1 MNNGQI
7 YTDKRDYVS
16 ALKAVLEPIQDFLD
30 LMYAR
35 SYVTEEEY
43 LKISDQLGNA
53 AFLDVTGM
61 TKAEMLKE
69 VARVIL
75 LDEIQGQ
82 FAPKSVVADIE
93 TKRKIAPLFR

>member
-7 YTDKRDYVS
+7 YTDKRGYTDTLR
-16 ALKAVLEPIQDFLD
+16 AALEPMLDFD
-30 LMYAR
+30 DIRYAR
-35 SYVTEEEY
+35 SYVTAEEFV
-43 LKISDQLGNA
+43 KISDQLGNA

-61 TKAEMLKE
+61 TKAELLKE

-75 LDEIQGQ
+75 LDEIQGE
-82 FAPKSVVADIE
+82 FAPRSVVTDID

>member
-1 MNNGQI
+1 MNKGQI

-16 ALKAVLEPIQDFLD
+16 ALKAILEPVQDFED
-30 LMYAR
+30 IKYAR

-43 LKISDQLGNA
+43 VKISDQLGNA

-61 TKAEMLKE
+61 TKAELLKE

-75 LDEIQGQ
+75 LDELRGGCT
-82 FAPKSVVADIE
+82 PESVVTNIIE
-93 TKRKIAPLFR
+93 KRKVAPLFR